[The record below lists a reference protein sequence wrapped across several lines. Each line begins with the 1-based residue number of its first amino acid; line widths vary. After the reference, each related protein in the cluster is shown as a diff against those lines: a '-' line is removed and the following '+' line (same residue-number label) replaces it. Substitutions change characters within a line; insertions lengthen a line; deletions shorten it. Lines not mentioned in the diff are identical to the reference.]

1 MRGCDVVV
9 PNHELHPV
17 KSAHQYS
24 WALVSLQEVHMW
36 QRLAMVPLYLAD
48 SAAGLL
54 WCRTLT
60 PFGFQAEERTLWQA
74 PETYQLM
81 SPFNQA
87 NKIKKPLLL
96 IHGEAD
102 NNAGAQRVP
111 NKCHLL
117 LRSL

>member
-1 MRGCDVVV
+1 MGAASGTEEAVG
-9 PNHELHPV
+9 
-17 KSAHQYS
+17 
-24 WALVSLQEVHMW
+24 LV
-36 QRLAMVPLYLAD
+36 
-48 SAAGLL
+48 

-87 NKIKKPLLL
+87 DKVKKPLLL

-102 NNAGAQRVP
+102 NNAGAHIAPTLTQLEAL
-111 NKCHLL
+111 CFASC
-117 LRSL
+117 RS